1 MTKLDKPLR
10 RVVDVTGGKQ
20 IVVEIVPADEGI
32 PAHIK
37 FRLPG
42 AQRSFFTKYIEQ
54 PTSGELLKVGEVS
67 R

>member
-10 RVVDVTGGKQ
+10 RIVDVGHGHQ
-20 IVVEIVPADEGI
+20 IVVELVPADEGI
-32 PAHIK
+32 QAHIK

-42 AQRSFFTKYIEQ
+42 AQRSFFTKYIE
-54 PTSGELLKVGEVS
+54 PPPSEPAKGGA